1 MSHTHLIKF
10 IDETHPFVSEHQ
22 CPSLQCPLPCDRAAL
37 DIRRQTYCRRSLP
50 SSEDS
55 TRGNFLYVLEELGLG
70 SAGVTT
76 EEDVDVTSYLVLL
89 T

>member
-10 IDETHPFVSEHQ
+10 INETHPFVSEHQ
-22 CPSLQCPLPCDRAAL
+22 CLSLQYPLPCDRAAV
-37 DIRRQTYCRRSLP
+37 DIRRQTYGRGSLP

-55 TRGNFLYVLEELGLG
+55 TRGNLLYVLEELGLG